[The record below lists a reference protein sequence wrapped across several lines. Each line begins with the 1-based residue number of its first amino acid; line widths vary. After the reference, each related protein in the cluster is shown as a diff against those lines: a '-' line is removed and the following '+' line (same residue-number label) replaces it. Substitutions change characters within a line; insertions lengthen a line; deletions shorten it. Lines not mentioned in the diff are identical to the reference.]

1 MSKFELKD
9 ESCKKAM
16 LESLNILVRI
26 IEPMMPHLA
35 EECWSL
41 MHNKYTLHEEPWPE
55 TVKEYLV
62 QTSATIVI
70 QINGKRRGELKIA
83 TDTSEKEIM
92 SEVYKIKNVSNL
104 IDNKEI
110 KKVIFVPNKIVN
122 LVI

>member
-1 MSKFELKD
+1 MGG
-9 ESCKKAM
+9 
-16 LESLNILVRI
+16 
-26 IEPMMPHLA
+26 
-35 EECWSL
+35 
-41 MHNKYTLHEEPWPE
+41 T
-55 TVKEYLV
+55 
-62 QTSATIVI
+62 
-70 QINGKRRGELKIA
+70 RGELKIA